1 MIFDKGH
8 KNRIE
13 HFMKWFADDFLDGM
27 VWSSLSKLANGK
39 QFSGTEIAKLLEES
53 WTSKNPE
60 FAFADF
66 VRLQLYN
73 AKSRVSKRR
82 AESKGLASFTPKPSI
97 LRGPKVVLKL
107 KGTTT
112 TTAKPLTDAEK
123 KWKSILESRK
133 NRK

>member
-1 MIFDKGH
+1 MIFDQGH

-82 AESKGLASFTPKPSI
+82 AESKGLTSFTPKPSI
-97 LRGPKVVLKL
+97 LRGPKVVLQ
-107 KGTTT
+107 GTTKI
-112 TTAKPLTDAEK
+112 AKPLTDAEK